1 MEYGYI
7 QELVEDIICTCI
19 NDLLMIGAQ
28 PLFLTETLIMGHL
41 NKEILESIIRA
52 FNIFSKNMILNY

>member
-41 NKEILESIIRA
+41 NKRDVRV
-52 FNIFSKNMILNY
+52 NY